1 MLDGVGHKG
10 DEHAMNCYYS
20 HADKLIEEMRQDP
33 PEEIEINGV
42 RLYTKA
48 RLEKRLR
55 NEIEYVEAN
64 EKRARFRLGLWCA
77 LNTAAIVTIAAV
89 LLIKK

>member
-1 MLDGVGHKG
+1 MHFYD
-10 DEHAMNCYYS
+10 S
-20 HADKLIEEMRQDP
+20 RTDKLIEAMRQDP

-42 RLYTKA
+42 RLYTKG
-48 RLEKRLR
+48 RIDKRLR

-64 EKRARFRLGLWCA
+64 ERRARFRFGLWCA